1 MYRLG
6 RPVGTMNND
15 LGNNP
20 LPSGTLPR
28 RLLGQVLVDGEFIS
42 HNDLDRALERQKRT
56 NEMLGEVLVG
66 MGVLDPADLKA
77 ALSVQGELASVKDAI
92 RAGAGVRLLL
102 GELLLAA
109 KRITPEQL
117 DSALEEQ
124 KRTGEKLGAVLVR
137 RNHITENELQAALA
151 FQENQGG
158 ERTSPS
164 PFRLGE
170 ILVATGQITREQ
182 LDRALE
188 RQKQT
193 RKKIGELLIESGDIG
208 PHQVAYGLQVQKKL
222 VIAALVA
229 AMSMANVASAKAA
242 SPAESGAR
250 SGSAQIQVSAKVAS
264 RTTLKM
270 LWQPS
275 DITITEKDIARGY
288 VDAPSASRIEVRN
301 NNPQGYLL
309 VFEGLNGPFRKT
321 LVRGMEREVQ
331 IGPGAGLVPMP
342 HARGPVTMELSYRFF
357 LSENAR
363 PGTYSWPLTLS
374 SQPF

>member
-1 MYRLG
+1 MD
-6 RPVGTMNND
+6 ND

-124 KRTGEKLGAVLVR
+124 KRTGEKLGAVLLR
-137 RNHITENELQAALA
+137 RNHITGNELRAALA
-151 FQENQGG
+151 FQENQGR

-193 RKKIGELLIESGDIG
+193 RKKIGELLVESGDIG

-270 LWQPS
+270 LRQPS
-275 DITITEKDIARGY
+275 DIMITEKDIARGY
-288 VDAPSASRIEVRN
+288 VDALSASLIEVRN
-301 NNPQGYLL
+301 NNPRGYLL

>member
-1 MYRLG
+1 MD
-6 RPVGTMNND
+6 ND

-124 KRTGEKLGAVLVR
+124 KRTGEKLGAVLLR
-137 RNHITENELQAALA
+137 RNHITENELRAALA
-151 FQENQGG
+151 FQENQGR

-288 VDAPSASRIEVRN
+288 VDAPSASLIEVRN
-301 NNPQGYLL
+301 NNPRGYLL